1 VSRSPAVS
9 LGLAA
14 GQKWQSDAYPGLRAR
29 PGWTAAEAALK
40 EAGLIYSSSGP
51 DEVHVSD
58 DVLFSLRYRDDHIA
72 RELGEPEPLY
82 QAAPYPA
89 RAVVIAGAV
98 ALSRSSLIAGQ
109 NAPPAGQHQ
118 AAPGSAASSAPA
130 TRSPADLADPP
141 VPGSCPTRRPPA
153 LSPDVAARAGRT
165 RPGPAPA
172 AARTGPPGPA
182 WDTTTLIPNRLRPD
196 RQAR

>member
-1 VSRSPAVS
+1 MSRSPAVS

-58 DVLFSLRYRDDHIA
+58 DVRFSLRYSDDDHIA

-89 RAVVIAGAV
+89 RAVVIVGAV

-109 NAPPAGQHQ
+109 NAHPAGQHQ

-165 RPGPAPA
+165 RSGPAPA
-172 AARTGPPGPA
+172 ADHRRQPVSRNRGQSPI
-182 WDTTTLIPNRLRPD
+182 LPN
-196 RQAR
+196 